1 VGLTPG
7 AHIGPY
13 EVTALIGEGGMGE
26 VYRATDTNLK
36 RAVAIKVLPAPVSGD
51 PDRLARFQR
60 EAEVL
65 AALNDP
71 HIAHIYGLEKS
82 ESVTALVM
90 ELVEGETLADHIA
103 RGAIPVDEALP
114 IARQI
119 AEALEAA
126 HEQGIIH
133 RDLKPANI
141 KVRPD
146 GTVKVLDFG
155 LAKLAES
162 TAAQARTA
170 TNLSMSPTITSPAL
184 VSGVGVLLGTAAYMS
199 PEQAKGKPADK
210 RSDIWAFGCVLY
222 EMLTGKR
229 AFDGEDTVDVLGAV
243 ARLDPNWDWI
253 PSAVPPSIRMVVQS
267 CLMKERRRRIA
278 DISTARFVL
287 DNSAALGGIAVLGTR
302 AARRRWVP
310 YVAAIGMTAVIVA
323 SAFIAMSRD
332 VTTPAPIRR
341 FSLDLAG
348 NTAFSATG
356 RHVVA
361 LSPDGSVVA
370 FVAGGR
376 IYVRAMNSLEARALE
391 GTEVGPGGRSPFFSP
406 DGQWIGFWQNGE
418 LKKVSVTGGAIVT
431 IARNVETPYGA
442 TWLDD
447 DTILFGAGSEGV
459 WRVAASGA
467 NAKQIIAVE
476 NGQFAHGPQLLP
488 DHDHVLFT
496 LAAGMDWNDAQIVVQ
511 SLATGMRSVLIPQGT
526 DARYV
531 DGGYLL
537 YGLRGT
543 VFGAPV
549 DTQNMKLLGA
559 PVPLLQNV
567 SQAPFQTGAVQFATS
582 RNGTLAYANETELA
596 SNRLIWIDRTGRSTP
611 LVSTPAPFYAP
622 RVSPDGKSVA
632 IVRRDDVAGDSIWT
646 VDAERRTVARLTP
659 VGTDRRY
666 PIWSDDGRAIAY
678 GSQRERRVF
687 RQAADGTGK
696 PDELA
701 ANIGATSGL
710 RPLGFDST
718 DGSLF
723 VQNVG
728 GSTGGITRVSR
739 RDAHDTR
746 VVANADGYT
755 NAALSPDGRWIA
767 YESSESGRPQI
778 YVRPFPNVD
787 EGRWQ
792 VSTGG
797 GTQPVWSK
805 RGREL
810 FYIAQAQNE
819 EGGLSGRLVA
829 LPVIDGPRFG
839 IGVPMFMF
847 QTEIGPIG
855 PNYDVSPDGQRF
867 LFSAEARRSSDSAA
881 RIVIVENWFEELKR
895 LVPTK

>member
-1 VGLTPG
+1 
-7 AHIGPY
+7 
-13 EVTALIGEGGMGE
+13 MGE
-26 VYRATDTNLK
+26 VYRATDTNLG
-36 RAVAIKVLPAPVSGD
+36 RQVAIKVLPDAFAQDAERV
-51 PDRLARFQR
+51 ARFER
-60 EAEVL
+60 EAKTL
-65 AALNDP
+65 ASLNHP
-71 HIAHIYGLEKS
+71 NIAQIYRLEKS
-82 ESVTALVM
+82 QRTYALVM
-90 ELVEGETLADHIA
+90 ELVEGEDLSQRIA
-103 RGAIPVDEALP
+103 RGPIPIDEALP
-114 IARQI
+114 IAKQI

-155 LAKLAES
+155 LAKLAEAGPT
-162 TAAQARTA
+162 TAGPSP
-170 TNLSMSPTITSPAL
+170 LSMSPTITSPAMT
-184 VSGVGVLLGTAAYMS
+184 GVGVLLGTAAYMS
-199 PEQAKGKPADK
+199 PEQAKGREADR

-222 EMLTGKR
+222 EMLTGRR

-267 CLMKERRRRIA
+267 CLTKDRRRRIA

-287 DNSAALGGIAVLGTR
+287 DNSATLGGIAAHGTR
-302 AARRRWVP
+302 PAQRRWLP
-310 YVAAIGMTAVIVA
+310 YAAAISVAAVIVV
-323 SAFIAMSRD
+323 SAFIAMSRE
-332 VTTPAPIRR
+332 VTTPASIRR

-348 NTAFSATG
+348 NTSFSAMG

-361 LSPDGSVVA
+361 ISPDGSVVA

-376 IYVRAMNSLEARALE
+376 IYVRAMNSLEAKALE

-406 DGQWIGFWQNGE
+406 DGRWIGFWQNGE

-431 IARNVETPYGA
+431 IARNVDAPYGA

-447 DTILFGAGSEGV
+447 DTILFGAGSEGL
-459 WRVAASGA
+459 WRVAASGG
-467 NAKQIIAVE
+467 NAKQIITVKD
-476 NGQFAHGPQLLP
+476 GQLAHGPQLLP
-488 DHDHVLFT
+488 DRDHVLFT

-511 SLATGMRSVLIPQGT
+511 SLADGTRTVLIPQGT

-531 DGGYLL
+531 EGGHLL
-537 YGLRGT
+537 YGLKGT

-549 DTQNMKLLGA
+549 DIKNLKLLGA
-559 PVPLLQNV
+559 AVPIVQNV

-582 RNGTLAYANETELA
+582 RNGTLAYANEPEVV
-596 SNRLIWIDRTGRSTP
+596 SNRLIWFDRTGRSTP
-611 LVSTPAPFYAP
+611 LVTTPGPFYAP
-622 RVSPDGKSVA
+622 RVSPDGKRVA
-632 IVRRDDVAGDSIWT
+632 FVRRDDGDGDSIWT
-646 VDAERRTVARLTP
+646 VDAERGTVARLTP
-659 VGTDRRY
+659 LGTDRRY
-666 PIWSDDGRAIAY
+666 PIWSDDGRVIAY

-701 ANIGATSGL
+701 ADIGATSGL
-710 RPLGFDST
+710 RPLGFDSAN
-718 DGSLF
+718 GSVF

-728 GSTGGITRVSR
+728 GSTRGISRVSLQNAR
-739 RDAHDTR
+739 DTR
-746 VVANADGYT
+746 GVANADGYT

-810 FYIAQAQNE
+810 FYFEQAQNDD
-819 EGGLSGRLVA
+819 GGLSGRLVA
-829 LPVIDGPRFG
+829 VPVVEGPRFSL
-839 IGVPMFMF
+839 GVPLFMF
-847 QTEIGPIG
+847 QTEIGRFG
-855 PNYDVSPDGQRF
+855 PNYDVTPDGQRF
-867 LFSAEARRSSDSAA
+867 VFSAESRRSTDSAA

-895 LVPTK
+895 LVASK